1 MRRECIKRRESLQM
15 YMKWENIKAGRSIQ
29 SHVRNHNHFDVL
41 SSAADAIKDTTTSAD
56 AIKTHVE
63 DVVRSRQKIKDI
75 KKKPKRSLWKKMC
88 CSAI

>member
-1 MRRECIKRRESLQM
+1 MHQATRELQM
-15 YMKWENIKAGRSIQ
+15 YMKWENIKQADRYNRMYAITTI
-29 SHVRNHNHFDVL
+29 RRL

-88 CSAI
+88 CSADLETK